1 MYMQAIGNTYSSN
14 QDNLATNGKVNSRN
28 DKSKASDFTQLLSAI
43 NVKNSKKNSI
53 SKVSVSL

>member
-1 MYMQAIGNTYSSN
+1 MQAIGNTYSSN

-43 NVKNSKKNSI
+43 NVKNSKKNSVLTI
-53 SKVSVSL
+53 LPCIGI